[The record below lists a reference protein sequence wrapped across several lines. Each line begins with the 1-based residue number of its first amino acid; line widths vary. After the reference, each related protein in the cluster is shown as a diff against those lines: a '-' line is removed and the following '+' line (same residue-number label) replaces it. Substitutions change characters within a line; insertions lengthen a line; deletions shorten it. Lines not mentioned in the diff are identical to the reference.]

1 MSTLRGKTALV
12 IGAGALGG
20 PAALALASA
29 GGVRIVLVDAGTV
42 RTTDLAG
49 QPIFVEADL
58 GQPRGSAAARR
69 LTRLFPELEVEG
81 SARGFDEGSAG
92 ELVHSAD
99 VVVDASSHFPTMFL
113 ANDAAVAAGKALAH
127 GGLLNFTAQL
137 LTVVPGVTGC
147 LRCLFEGPPPPGP
160 EAGALGPLAGFA
172 GSFLGA
178 EAVRLLEGRPGAYAG
193 RLLVHEARSGRSR
206 SVPVKQRPGC
216 ATCGAISEGGARAPG
231 RSS

>member
-1 MSTLRGKTALV
+1 MSALHGKTALV
-12 IGAGALGG
+12 IGAGSLGG

-29 GGVRIVLVDAGTV
+29 GDFRIVLVDAATV
-42 RTTDLAG
+42 ESADLAG

-58 GQPRGSAAARR
+58 GQPRGAAAARR
-69 LTRLFPELEVEG
+69 LARLFPRLEVVA
-81 SARGFDEGSAG
+81 SSRGFDEGSAS
-92 ELVHSAD
+92 ELVRSAD
-99 VVVDASSHFPTMFL
+99 VVVDASSHFLTMFL
-113 ANDAAVAAGKALAH
+113 ANDAAVAAGRALAH
-127 GGLLNFTAQL
+127 GGLLNFTVQL

-160 EAGALGPLAGFA
+160 EAGVLGPLAGFA

-206 SVPVKQRPGC
+206 SVPVKRRPGC
-216 ATCGAISEGGARAPG
+216 AACRLAPGSRAPLPGGA
-231 RSS
+231 S

>member
-1 MSTLRGKTALV
+1 MSALQGKTALV
-12 IGAGALGG
+12 IGAGSLGE
-20 PAALALASA
+20 PAALTLASA
-29 GGVRIVLVDAGTV
+29 GVARIVLVDAG
-42 RTTDLAG
+42 D
-49 QPIFVEADL
+49 VEPSDL
-58 GQPRGSAAARR
+58 GHPRGAAARR
-69 LTRLFPELEVEG
+69 LARLFPGLEVEDF
-81 SARGFDEGSAG
+81 ARGFDLGSAG
-92 ELVHSAD
+92 DLVRSSD

-127 GGLLNFTAQL
+127 GGLLNFTVQL
-137 LTVVPGVTGC
+137 LTTIPGVTGC

-206 SVPVKQRPGC
+206 SVRVQQRPGC
-216 ATCGAISEGGARAPG
+216 AACSAAPGNCAPLPGGA
-231 RSS
+231 S

>member
-29 GGVRIVLVDAGTV
+29 GGVRIVLVDAGIV
-42 RTTDLAG
+42 EAADLAG
-49 QPIFVEADL
+49 QPIFVETDL
-58 GQPRGSAAARR
+58 GQPRGSAAARG
-69 LTRLFPELEVEG
+69 LTRLFPELEVEA
-81 SARGFDEGSAG
+81 SARGFDERSAN
-92 ELVHSAD
+92 ELVRSAD
-99 VVVDASSHFPTMFL
+99 IVVDASSHFPTMFL
-113 ANDAAVAAGKALAH
+113 ANDAAVAAGRALAH
-127 GGLLNFTAQL
+127 GGLLNFTVQL

-160 EAGALGPLAGFA
+160 EAGVLGPLAGFA

-216 ATCGAISEGGARAPG
+216 AACRAAPGSRAPLPGGA
-231 RSS
+231 S

>member
-1 MSTLRGKTALV
+1 MSALQGKTALV
-12 IGAGALGG
+12 IGAGSLGE
-20 PAALALASA
+20 PAALTLASA
-29 GGVRIVLVDAGTV
+29 GVARIVLVDAGDFETS
-42 RTTDLAG
+42 
-49 QPIFVEADL
+49 DL
-58 GQPRGSAAARR
+58 GHPRGAAARR
-69 LTRLFPELEVEG
+69 LARLFPGLEVEDF
-81 SARGFDEGSAG
+81 ARGFDLGSAG
-92 ELVHSAD
+92 DLVRSSD

-127 GGLLNFTAQL
+127 GGLLNFTVQL
-137 LTVVPGVTGC
+137 LTTIPGVTGC

-216 ATCGAISEGGARAPG
+216 AACSAVAGGA
-231 RSS
+231 S

>member
-12 IGAGALGG
+12 IGAGRLGG
-20 PAALALASA
+20 PAAFALASA
-29 GGVRIVLVDAGTV
+29 GGVRIVLVDGGIVETA
-42 RTTDLAG
+42 DLAG

-81 SARGFDEGSAG
+81 SARGFDEGSAN
-92 ELVHSAD
+92 EFVRSAD
-99 VVVDASSHFPTMFL
+99 VVVDASSHLAGMFL
-113 ANDAAVAAGKALAH
+113 ASDSAVAAGKALAH

-147 LRCLFEGPPPPGP
+147 LRCLFEEPPPPGP
-160 EAGALGPLAGFA
+160 AAGALGALAGFA
-172 GSFLGA
+172 GSLLGA
-178 EAVRLLEGRPGAYAG
+178 EALRLLEGRPGAYAG
-193 RLLVHEARSGRSR
+193 RLLVYEARQARSR
-206 SVPVKQRPGC
+206 SVPVRQRPGC
-216 ATCGAISEGGARAPG
+216 AACGAISEGGARAPE

>member
-1 MSTLRGKTALV
+1 MSALQEKTALV
-12 IGAGALGG
+12 IGAGSLGG
-20 PAALALASA
+20 PAALTLASA
-29 GGVRIVLVDAGTV
+29 GVARIVLVAAG
-42 RTTDLAG
+42 D
-49 QPIFVEADL
+49 VETPDP
-58 GQPRGSAAARR
+58 GEQRGAAAVRR
-69 LTRLFPELEVEG
+69 LTRLFPELEVEVF
-81 SARGFDEGSAG
+81 ARGFDDGSAG
-92 ELVHSAD
+92 ELVRSSD

-127 GGLLNFTAQL
+127 GGLLNFTVQL
-137 LTVVPGVTGC
+137 LTVLPGVTGC

-193 RLLVHEARSGRSR
+193 RLLVHEARSARSR

-216 ATCGAISEGGARAPG
+216 AACSAAPG
-231 RSS
+231 SCAPLAGRAS

>member
-1 MSTLRGKTALV
+1 MSALQGKTALV
-12 IGAGALGG
+12 IGAGSLGE
-20 PAALALASA
+20 PAALTLASA
-29 GGVRIVLVDAGTV
+29 GVARIVLVDAG
-42 RTTDLAG
+42 D
-49 QPIFVEADL
+49 VEPSDL
-58 GQPRGSAAARR
+58 GHPRGAAARR
-69 LTRLFPELEVEG
+69 LARLFPGLEVEDF
-81 SARGFDEGSAG
+81 ARGFDLGSAG
-92 ELVHSAD
+92 DLVRSSD

-127 GGLLNFTAQL
+127 GGLLNFTVQL
-137 LTVVPGVTGC
+137 LTIIPGVTGC

-206 SVPVKQRPGC
+206 SVRVQQRPGC
-216 ATCGAISEGGARAPG
+216 AACSAAPGNCAPLPGGA
-231 RSS
+231 S

>member
-29 GGVRIVLVDAGTV
+29 GGVRIVLVDGGIVETA
-42 RTTDLAG
+42 DLAG

-58 GQPRGSAAARR
+58 GKPRGSAAARR
-69 LTRLFPELEVEG
+69 LTRLFPELEVEV

-113 ANDAAVAAGKALAH
+113 ANDTAAAEGKTLAH
-127 GGLLNFTAQL
+127 GGLLNFTAQFH
-137 LTVVPGVTGC
+137 TFVPGVTGC
-147 LRCLFEGPPPPGP
+147 LRCLFEGPPPPAP
-160 EAGALGPLAGFA
+160 EAGVLGPVAGLAG
-172 GSFLGA
+172 SLLGA

-193 RLLVHEARSGRSR
+193 RLLVHEVRSGRSR
-206 SVPVKQRPGC
+206 SVLVKRRPGC
-216 ATCGAISEGGARAPG
+216 AACGAISGDRAPLDG
-231 RSS
+231 GLS

>member
-1 MSTLRGKTALV
+1 MSALHGKTALV
-12 IGAGALGG
+12 IGAGSLGG

-29 GGVRIVLVDAGTV
+29 GDFRIVLVDAATV
-42 RTTDLAG
+42 ESADLAG

-58 GQPRGSAAARR
+58 GQPRGAAAARR
-69 LTRLFPELEVEG
+69 LARLFPRLEVVA
-81 SARGFDEGSAG
+81 SSRGFDEGSAS
-92 ELVHSAD
+92 ELVRSAD
-99 VVVDASSHFPTMFL
+99 VVVDASSHFLTMFL
-113 ANDAAVAAGKALAH
+113 ANDAAVAAGRALAH
-127 GGLLNFTAQL
+127 GGLLNFTVQL

-206 SVPVKQRPGC
+206 SVPVKRRPGC
-216 ATCGAISEGGARAPG
+216 AACRLAPGSRAPLPGGA
-231 RSS
+231 S

>member
-1 MSTLRGKTALV
+1 MSALHGKTALV
-12 IGAGALGG
+12 IGAGSLGG

-29 GGVRIVLVDAGTV
+29 GDFRIVLVDAATV
-42 RTTDLAG
+42 ESADLAG

-58 GQPRGSAAARR
+58 GQPRGAAAARR
-69 LTRLFPELEVEG
+69 LARLFPRLEVVA
-81 SARGFDEGSAG
+81 SSRGFDEGSAS
-92 ELVHSAD
+92 ELVRSAD
-99 VVVDASSHFPTMFL
+99 VVVDASSHFLTMFL
-113 ANDAAVAAGKALAH
+113 ANDAAVAAGRALAH
-127 GGLLNFTAQL
+127 GGLLNFTVQL

-160 EAGALGPLAGFA
+160 EAGVLGPLAGFA

-206 SVPVKQRPGC
+206 SVRVQQRPGC
-216 ATCGAISEGGARAPG
+216 AACSAAPGNCAPLPGGA
-231 RSS
+231 S